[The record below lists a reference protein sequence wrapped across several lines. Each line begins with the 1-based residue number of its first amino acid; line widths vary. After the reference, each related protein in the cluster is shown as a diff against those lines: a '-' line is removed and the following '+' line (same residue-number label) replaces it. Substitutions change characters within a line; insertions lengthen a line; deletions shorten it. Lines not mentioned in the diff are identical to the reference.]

1 MSDERTRTL
10 TGRGRAL
17 LTCGVTLVL
26 GGVLLGFPDIT
37 RIGVLLVALPLLARL
52 FARRRPPRLGIERT
66 VTPSRLQPDE
76 RAEVVVDFVNVG
88 EKSTALY
95 LAEERIE
102 YVLGDRPRFLLPR
115 MEPGAR
121 RRLSYRIRSHVRGRH
136 ELGPIALQQQ
146 DPFGLTHVDLMV
158 RSVGEVVVLPRIE
171 DLGDGRPPGSG
182 LGSEGETPQMVALHG
197 EEDVSIRAYHDGD
210 DLRKVHWPA
219 TAHRGEMMV
228 RQEDRPARR
237 SAVLLLDSRR
247 SGHAGTAS
255 HSSFEWAVSAIASI
269 AVQLGRA
276 GYTLHLASRETL
288 QEGTIER
295 PLTSSDVIEALAVAD
310 LGDDDEHDHVVQAAH
325 GLTERGGS
333 LVAAVTD
340 LDDRSVT
347 DLAGL
352 RQPGTS
358 ALAMVMDTDAVA
370 HGRRTTGELA
380 TAHCELL
387 GSAGWRVVSVPSG
400 VTARQA
406 WQSLTQHGS
415 FTMAGS

>member
-1 MSDERTRTL
+1 MNESRPRTL

-26 GGVLLGFPDIT
+26 GGILLGFPDIT
-37 RIGVLLVALPLLARL
+37 RIGVLLAVLPLLARL
-52 FARRRPPRLGIERT
+52 VARRRPPRLSIERS
-66 VTPSRLQPDE
+66 VTPARLQPDE
-76 RAEVVVDFVNVG
+76 RAEVVVDFANIG
-88 EKSTALY
+88 DRATPLY
-95 LAEERIE
+95 LAEERID

-121 RRLSYRIRSHVRGRH
+121 RRLTYRIRSHVRGRH

-146 DPFGLTHVDLMV
+146 DPFGLTHVDLMI

-171 DLGDGRPPGSG
+171 ALGHGRPPGSG
-182 LGSEGETPQMVALHG
+182 LGNEGETPQMVALHG

-219 TAHRGEMMV
+219 TAHRGEIMV

-237 SAVLLLDSRR
+237 SAVLLLDSRQQ
-247 SGHAGTAS
+247 GHAGS
-255 HSSFEWAVSAIASI
+255 GGHSSFEWAVSAVASV
-269 AVQLGRA
+269 AVQLGEA

-288 QEGTIER
+288 LDGTVEQ
-295 PLTSSDVIEALAVAD
+295 PLSATEVVELLAVAET
-310 LGDDDEHDHVVQAAH
+310 GDDVEHSRLVTTAH

-333 LVAAVTD
+333 LVAVVTD

-358 ALAMVMDTDAVA
+358 SLAMVLDAA
-370 HGRRTTGELA
+370 GIAEGRRTTSAQAAG
-380 TAHCELL
+380 HCDLL
-387 GSAGWRVVSVPSG
+387 GSAGWRVVSVPAG
-400 VTARQA
+400 VTARAA
-406 WQSLTQHGS
+406 WQSLTRLGS
-415 FTMAGS
+415 FTVMSS